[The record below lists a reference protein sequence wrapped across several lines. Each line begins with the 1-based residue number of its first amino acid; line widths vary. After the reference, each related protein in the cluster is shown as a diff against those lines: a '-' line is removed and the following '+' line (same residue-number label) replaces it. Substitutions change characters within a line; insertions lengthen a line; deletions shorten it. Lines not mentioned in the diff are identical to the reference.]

1 MLENLWNLG
10 AFIVALSI
18 LVAVHEFGHFWVA
31 RRCSVKVHRFS
42 IGFGKTLFKWVDKQG
57 TEFVIA
63 AIPLGGYVKMLD
75 GRVETVPVELQPY
88 AFDNKTVWQRIAIV
102 AAGPIANFL
111 LAVVAFFFMY
121 MIGINS
127 AKPVIQE
134 TLENTPMAVIK
145 SEHSFQI
152 IAINETDVAEWEAL
166 NLALIAQIGESE
178 FDVTILPLSDDKN
191 QHSFEPSKTFTV
203 SLAQWKFNPKKE
215 SVITSL
221 GLVPYR
227 PKIHLQVAAIVK
239 GGAAEQ
245 AGLQVNDKLLAIN
258 GVKLNDWRG
267 FVELIQKNAD
277 QTLEVEIERGTIT
290 QVIMLIPDSRK
301 DQAGEKQGYIG
312 VSPIIDEYPQ
322 EYRVKLQF
330 GPLQAFAK
338 GIEKTGQLT
347 ELTFDTLIKL
357 VTGTLSIKN
366 LSGPVAIAK
375 SAGMSA
381 NYGLEYFLGF
391 LALIS
396 INLGLM
402 NLVPLPVLDGGH
414 LLYYFAELLTGKP
427 VPEKIQEIGF
437 KIGGAILMSLML
449 FTLLNDFNLLG
460 G

>member
-1 MLENLWNLG
+1 MLASLWNLG

-18 LVAVHEFGHFWVA
+18 LVAIHEFGHFWVA
-31 RRCSVKVHRFS
+31 RRCAVKVHRFS

-75 GRVETVPVELQPY
+75 GRVEEVPTELQQY
-88 AFDNKTVWQRIAIV
+88 AFDKKTVWQRIAIV

-111 LAVVAFFFMY
+111 LAIIAFFLMY

-127 AKPVIQE
+127 AKPIIQE
-134 TLENTPMAVIK
+134 TIENSPMSVIE
-145 SEHSFQI
+145 SDTSFQI
-152 IAINETDVAEWEAL
+152 TAINETNVAEWEAL

-178 FDVTILPLSDDKN
+178 FDVTILPLSSDKT
-191 QHSFEPSKTFTV
+191 QHRFEPSKRFTV
-203 SLAQWKFNPKKE
+203 SLTDWKFDPKKE

-227 PKIHLQVAAIVK
+227 PQVHLQVASLAK
-239 GGAAEQ
+239 GGAGERS
-245 AGLQVNDKLLAIN
+245 GLLVNDKFIAIN
-258 GVKLNDWRG
+258 GVKLNDWNE
-267 FVELIQKNAD
+267 FVELIQQNPD
-277 QTLEVEIERGTIT
+277 QALQVKIERGTIAQFIT
-290 QVIMLIPDSRK
+290 LTPDSHK
-301 DQAGEKQGYIG
+301 NKAGEIQGLIG
-312 VSPIIDEYPQ
+312 VSPLVDEYPQ
-322 EYRVKLQF
+322 AYRVKLQF
-330 GPLQAFAK
+330 GPLQAFIK

-347 ELTFDTLIKL
+347 ELTFDTLVKL

-375 SAGMSA
+375 GAGMSA
-381 NYGLEYFLGF
+381 NYGIEYFLGF

-396 INLGLM
+396 VNLGLM
-402 NLVPLPVLDGGH
+402 NLIPLPVLDGGH
-414 LLYYFAELLTGKP
+414 LLYYFSELLTGKP

-449 FTLLNDFNLLG
+449 FALLNDFNLLG